1 MAYSIEVKYFNS
13 FWLKKVV
20 ERGVNTFPGWPGL
33 PWRPTG
39 YPVWPFFDGGSVATS
54 SDYTPWFVEESRIK
68 GGYNNT
74 TVDFGVKA
82 YIAEDQSDQQIRGN
96 SLIYSGVYNSNTG
109 LNNTNVFSVA
119 SSITRST
126 DPVCGSIQKLY
137 AEDSNLVIFQENKV
151 SRALIDKDTIYTA
164 EGGTQTQVSG
174 QVIGQIIPYVGEWGI
189 SKNPESFAVYG
200 YRKYFADRNRGVVLR
215 LSRDG
220 MTEISNYGMLD
231 YFRDYLSTISDDW
244 NINIVEKPL
253 AGSPGG
259 VLTQF
264 DVTSDDCDDIDIGA
278 TVWID
283 NVDTVAYITNIVGA
297 GATCTITISSSYDFG
312 GGGSKTNAQFVTY
325 TKSKI
330 VGGWDNYNKGYVLSL
345 QTTPS
350 YASTDSDTYDT
361 VNFDETVLG
370 WTSFFTYKPTFTD
383 SLKGTYYSF
392 FGGELWEH
400 NDQITANSRGSFYG
414 TQSEASITFVFNPSP
429 AVTKNFLTVGYE
441 GTNGWEVDSFISSEQ
456 GPDLV
461 NSIYT
466 NVTDSINT
474 VLSYDEGAYTESGVS
489 YHAGFD
495 RKENRYV
502 ANLVNTTAAQIGEV
516 VFGASMSGIKGFFAT
531 VKLSTDATT
540 QAGGM
545 KELFA
550 VSSNFVT
557 SST

>member
-1 MAYSIEVKYFNS
+1 MAYSVEVKYFNS

-20 ERGVNTFPGWPGL
+20 EIDEEFPSWPGL

-39 YPVWPFFDGGSVATS
+39 YPEWPFFAGGAVATS
-54 SDYTPWFVEESRIK
+54 NDYTPWFVEESRIK

-74 TVDFGVKA
+74 SVDFGVKA
-82 YIAEDQSDQQIRGN
+82 YVAEDESDQNIRFS

-119 SSITRST
+119 DSITRST
-126 DPVCGSIQKLY
+126 DPVYGSIQKLY

-164 EGGTQTQVSG
+164 EGGTRTQASG
-174 QVIGQIIPYVGEWGI
+174 VVIGQIIPYVGEWGI

-244 NINIVEKPL
+244 DINIVTKPL
-253 AGSPGG
+253 VATGA
-259 VLTQF
+259 
-264 DVTSDDCDDIDIGA
+264 VTTNTFSITSTNCDDIDIGA
-278 TVWID
+278 IVWID
-283 NVDTVAYITNIVGA
+283 NVNTNTHVTNVVDA
-297 GATCTITISSSYDFG
+297 GSTCVITISANHTFG
-312 GGGSKTNAQFVTY
+312 GSETNAQFITY
-325 TKSKI
+325 TKGKI

-345 QTTPS
+345 QTNPS
-350 YASTDSDTYDT
+350 YVSTDASTYGT

-383 SLKGTYYSF
+383 SLKSTYYSF

-400 NDQITANSRGSFYG
+400 NDQITPNSRGSFYG
-414 TQSEASITFVFNPSP
+414 TQSESSITFVFNPSP
-429 AVTKNFLTVGYE
+429 SVTKNFLTVGYE

-461 NSIYT
+461 NSIYI
-466 NVTDSINT
+466 NVNDSVNT
-474 VLSYDEGAYTESGVS
+474 VMSYSEGAYTENGIS
-489 YHAGFD
+489 YHAGFY

-502 ANLVNTTAAQIGEV
+502 ANLVNATSAQIGEV
-516 VFGASMSGIKGFFAT
+516 VFGNSMSGIKGFFAT

>member
-1 MAYSIEVKYFNS
+1 MAYSVEVKYFNS
-13 FWLKKVV
+13 FWLKKAV
-20 ERGVNTFPGWPGL
+20 EISDTFPSWPGL

-39 YPVWPFFDGGSVATS
+39 YPEWPFFTGGFVATS
-54 SDYTPWFVEESRIK
+54 NDYTPWFLEESRIK

-82 YIAEDQSDQQIRGN
+82 YIAEDNSDQQIRFS
-96 SLIYSGVYNSNTG
+96 SLIYSGAYNSNTG

-119 SSITRST
+119 DSITRST
-126 DPVCGSIQKLY
+126 DPVNGSIQKLY

-164 EGGTQTQVSG
+164 EGGTQTQSSAMV
-174 QVIGQIIPYVGEWGI
+174 VGQIIPYVGEWGI
-189 SKNPESFAVYG
+189 SKNPESFAIYG

-220 MTEISNYGMLD
+220 MTEISTYGMLD
-231 YFRDYLSTISDDW
+231 YFRDYLSIISDDW
-244 NINIVEKPL
+244 NINIVEKAL
-253 AGSPGG
+253 SGSPSGS
-259 VLTQF
+259 LSSF
-264 DVTSDDCDDIDIGA
+264 SVTSADCGDIDIGA
-278 TVWID
+278 IVWID
-283 NVDTVAYITNIVGA
+283 DVDTGTYITNVVDA
-297 GATCTITISSSYDFG
+297 GATCTITISAAHTFG
-312 GGGSKTNAQFVTY
+312 GSETDAQFVTY

-330 VGGWDNYNKGYVLSL
+330 IGGWDNYNKGYVLSL

-350 YASTDSDTYDT
+350 YIDTDADTYDT
-361 VNFDETVLG
+361 VNFDESVLG

-383 SLKGTYYSF
+383 SLKSTYYSF

-400 NDQITANSRGSFYG
+400 NDQITSNSRGSFYG
-414 TQSEASITFVFNPSP
+414 TQSEASITFVFNPNP
-429 AVTKNFLTVGYE
+429 AVTKNFLTVSYE

-461 NSIYT
+461 NNIYT
-466 NVTDSINT
+466 NVNDSINT
-474 VLSYDEGAYTESGVS
+474 VMSYDEGAYTENGIS
-489 YHAGFD
+489 YHAGFY

-502 ANLVNTTAAQIGEV
+502 ANLVNATAAQIGEV
-516 VFGASMSGIKGFFAT
+516 VFGNSMSGIKGYFAT

-540 QAGGM
+540 RVGGM

-550 VSSNFVT
+550 VGSNFVT
-557 SST
+557 SSH